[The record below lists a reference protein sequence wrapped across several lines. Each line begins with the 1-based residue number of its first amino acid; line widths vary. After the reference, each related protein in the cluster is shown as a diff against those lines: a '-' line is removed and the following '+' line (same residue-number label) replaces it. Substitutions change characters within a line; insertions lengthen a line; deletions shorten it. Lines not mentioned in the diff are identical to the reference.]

1 MPETPTN
8 NLKSP
13 WHLWLVGILGFLWNS
28 MGALDF
34 VMTQTKNE
42 AYMSNF
48 TAEQLAF
55 FYGFPSWVIL
65 AWAIAVWGSL
75 IGTIFLLLRN
85 RLAVILFSI
94 SLIAML
100 VTTIHNYG
108 LSNGLQVI
116 GDTFSLAFT
125 GIIFVIAVFLY
136 FYSSSM
142 KRKGILN

>member
-1 MPETPTN
+1 MHESPKN
-8 NLKSP
+8 NQKAP

-28 MGALDF
+28 MGALDY

-42 AYMSNF
+42 AYMSSF
-48 TAEQLAF
+48 TPEQLAF
-55 FYGFPSWVIL
+55 FYGFPSWVVF
-65 AWAIAVWGSL
+65 AWAIAVWGAL

-85 RLAVILFSI
+85 GLAFMLFSI

-116 GDTFSLAFT
+116 GDTFSLVFT
-125 GIIFVIAVFLY
+125 GLIFMIALFFF
-136 FYSSSM
+136 FYSRAM
-142 KRKGILN
+142 KRAGYLT